1 MWYHLQAFW
10 RPWLNISIAPRG
22 QFMFVRGFTKLKMV
36 SKAFRREM
44 IRRTCQKRQE
54 RLVGGADK
62 EEARSAR
69 AMDSVNLLRINQFSF
84 QLGMMKQSAIKSKF
98 VQRISKVLFS
108 IPQFRPQLSLWLK
121 IKRVFRKGVD
131 FATSSVMRSLLLA
144 AACLQRPFQTFLL
157 LFLHELRASSLDI

>member
-69 AMDSVNLLRINQFSF
+69 AMDSVNLLRSNQFSF

-98 VQRISKVLFS
+98 IQRISKVLFS
-108 IPQFRPQLSLWLK
+108 IPQIQTSTIVLAQDQTRFPQGSRLCYKFCNAQFVIGRCLFTASLSNFPPTLS
-121 IKRVFRKGVD
+121 
-131 FATSSVMRSLLLA
+131 A
-144 AACLQRPFQTFLL
+144 
-157 LFLHELRASSLDI
+157 